1 MRIRSFFGRKMNNL
15 KFRSKIV
22 LIYILCVILPLTV
35 ISIYYYNDDEIKL
48 KKQNQID
55 INYAVDRTY
64 YMLSGIFSEMSVIS
78 DGLYYNTELY
88 HLLDAQPRTNG
99 EKLENSKQIYS
110 IIYAFEYNNSSESS
124 ISVYTDNPYIYR
136 SHGLY
141 KIDDNDGTEGW
152 YDKFLGMS
160 KNSAV
165 VSYYDNERQ
174 KCVVSL
180 IRKMDNLKMQYNNCF
195 IKIDISGRKIY
206 ETLKANSE
214 KETMY
219 LFDNSG
225 RLISEG
231 ESAEYE
237 ELNIGDV
244 GKEIIAEKN
253 FDFPNDYKLCVFD
266 GGRMKPDL
274 LGGGLRVFIPLIVLI
289 GLFSF
294 MIITFVTRSFTDK
307 LAELTGCTEKIRND
321 EYESVSEENI
331 GNDEIGM
338 LTRGFNKAIRRI
350 ESLINDVYK
359 LKINQAEI
367 ESERTRAT
375 LRALNSQINPHFM
388 FNIIE
393 VIRMKNYSA
402 GDYETAEVMKNMSRM
417 FRRLIT
423 WGDDLISIKDEL
435 CFVNAYIEVQ
445 KYSADNDVC
454 IRTNIDDAALD
465 AMLPKM
471 TIQVLVENAFTHGAE
486 SIISG
491 AKIELSIEEINDR
504 VVISV
509 ADNGRGMTKQLVD
522 AINRGNAE
530 NIKTKR
536 IGLKNIISRLRLY
549 FGSDYSLRASSVER
563 ERTEVIIEIPY
574 KTNADFEKEPTA

>member
-1 MRIRSFFGRKMNNL
+1 MRIRGFLGRQMNNL

-35 ISIYYYNDDEIKL
+35 ISIYYYKDVEIKL
-48 KKQNQID
+48 KKQNQTD
-55 INYAVDRTY
+55 VNYAVDRTY
-64 YMLSGIFSEMSVIS
+64 YMLSNLFSEMSVIS

-88 HLLDAQPRTNG
+88 HLLDAQPLTNG

-124 ISVYTDNPYIYR
+124 IAIYTDNPHIYR
-136 SHGLY
+136 SHGVY
-141 KIDDNDGTEGW
+141 KINDNDGTDGW
-152 YDKFLGMS
+152 YDKFLSMS

-174 KCVVSL
+174 RCIVSL
-180 IRKMDNLKMQYNNCF
+180 IRKMDNLKMQYGNCF
-195 IKIDISGRKIY
+195 IKIDVSGRKIY

-219 LFDNSG
+219 LFDNNG
-225 RLISEG
+225 WIISDG

-237 ELNIGDV
+237 EFSIEDV
-244 GKEIIAEKN
+244 NREIIAEKK

-274 LGGGLRVFIPLIVLI
+274 LGGGLRVFIPLIALI
-289 GLFSF
+289 ALLSF
-294 MIITFVTRSFTDK
+294 MVITVVTRSFTGK
-307 LAELTGCTEKIRND
+307 LTELTECTEKIRNE
-321 EYESVSEENI
+321 EYETVTEENI

-338 LTRGFNKAIRRI
+338 LTRGFNKAMRRI

-359 LKINQAEI
+359 LKINQVEI
-367 ESERTRAT
+367 ENERNRAN

-393 VIRMKNYSA
+393 VIRMKNYSN
-402 GDYETAEVMKNMSRM
+402 GDYETAAVMKNMSRM

-423 WGDDLISIKDEL
+423 WGDDLIPIKDEL

-445 KYSADNDVC
+445 KYSADNDV
-454 IRTNIDDAALD
+454 NIDIKVDDAALG

-486 SIISG
+486 SIMSG
-491 AKIELSIEEINDR
+491 AKIELGIEKINDR

-522 AINRGNAE
+522 AINSGKSE

-549 FGSDYSLRASSVER
+549 FGSDYSLCASSVER

-574 KTNADFEKEPTA
+574 KTNADFEKEPT